1 MEYNLKLEKMFR
13 EVIIN
18 SPNGILVTDKD
29 ERIKYMND
37 SIGSFW
43 NISVDEA
50 MGKSLTEIR
59 PELTALESDDS
70 GVRDVEIDGHYYYIL
85 FFHIV
90 ETDGAVD
97 NVFLV
102 LNIYESK
109 LLKSELVHQK
119 RLATELEEILEGSYD
134 GILVTDPEG
143 KILYVNSSYE
153 RVAEIKKEDM
163 KGKSMRDLMNPVWMP
178 NAVSYVVMEQKQT
191 VSKRQITKS
200 GRNIIVTGKPIFDKK
215 GAVKKIV
222 INARD
227 ITEIYQLREELI
239 KSQKMGKMYM
249 DSYNDLSEE
258 HNDKDSRNLLAV
270 SKQMQEV
277 LALAEKV
284 ANFQATVLILG
295 ESGVGKEEVAKYI
308 HRNSIRKD
316 KPFMTINCG
325 AIPSNLLES
334 ELFGYEKGAFT
345 GAGQYGKE
353 GLLEAA
359 DGGVAFLDEIG
370 ETPLDFQVK
379 LLRFMETKEIRR
391 VGAVNGKTIDVRI
404 VAATNRDLE
413 AMVEEGTFREDLFYR
428 LNVVKINVPPLRK
441 RKDDIAPLAIFF
453 LSQFNKK
460 YGQNKILTYDVI
472 KEFAKY
478 PWPGNVRQL
487 KNVIENM
494 VVVSNNEYLQTDDL
508 PWEREMAVSPNR
520 KIVQNVFE
528 SEEISLI
535 EATELLEKMMLERAI
550 ETCKTTREI
559 ADKLKVNQSTIVR
572 KMQKYGLKI

>member
-13 EVIIN
+13 EVITN

-29 ERIKYMND
+29 DRIKYMND

-43 NISVDEA
+43 NISVEEA
-50 MGKSLTEIR
+50 IGKSLTEIR
-59 PELTALESDDS
+59 PELTALQSEDS
-70 GVRDVEIDGHYYYIL
+70 GVRDVEINGHYYYIL
-85 FFHIV
+85 LFQIV

-134 GILVTDPEG
+134 GILVTDPDG

-215 GAVKKIV
+215 GEVKKIV

-258 HNDKDSRNLLAV
+258 YGDKESQNLLAV

-284 ANFQATVLILG
+284 ANFQATVLVLG

-325 AIPSNLLES
+325 AIPANLLES

-391 VGAVNGKTIDVRI
+391 VGAVNGRTIDVRI

-460 YGQNKILTYDVI
+460 YGQNKILTYDVT
-472 KEFAKY
+472 KEFGKY

-559 ADKLKVNQSTIVR
+559 ADKLRVNQSTIVR